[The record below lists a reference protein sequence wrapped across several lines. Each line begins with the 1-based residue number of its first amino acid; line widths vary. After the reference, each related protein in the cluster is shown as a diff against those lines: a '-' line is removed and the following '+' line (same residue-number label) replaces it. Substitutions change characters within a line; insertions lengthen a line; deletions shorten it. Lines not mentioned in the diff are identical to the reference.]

1 MAVPDPLPIQHDTPV
16 DLDHADMEK
25 SSLNE
30 KEQAPVD
37 DPFGNEEC
45 GEVKYRVMKWW

>member
-1 MAVPDPLPIQHDTPV
+1 MTAAGVPDSNPQGLEVYKDFS
-16 DLDHADMEK
+16 DMEN
-25 SSLNE
+25 SYPE
-30 KEQAPVD
+30 KAPPVD